1 MIKTERKKIFN
12 YISHFQNLLL
22 VLFAAVFGI
31 LLPELGP
38 YTDPFVTPL
47 VILLVFSS
55 LNGLHL
61 GKINFVSYSIIVVFS
76 LFISYVL
83 LPIGGI
89 HIAAAL
95 LSGGSL
101 TGMAIILAAPTTA
114 GSAIIWTRLS
124 DGDDQLST
132 VASVASLLLAPVFTP
147 LIFGYI
153 ASFQVDIPVGSILVD
168 LLVIIGGGV
177 LLAVFVPTGTIDE
190 KYIDRGAGL
199 AILLLI
205 YSSVANIETSSIHV
219 EAFVSIFLVTLLLL
233 GVGIVFS
240 FLIGWIIS
248 LEHST
253 ILPLFFTSSFKNLG
267 IALFIAFSYSSPMVV
282 VSIVVYYVTQ
292 QLVGAIIADLVS

>member
-1 MIKTERKKIFN
+1 MTKAKRESFLTYLN
-12 YISHFQNLLL
+12 HLQNLLL
-22 VLFAAVFGI
+22 VLLAAVVGI

-38 YTDPFVTPL
+38 YTDPLVTPL

-55 LNGLHL
+55 LNGLHFD
-61 GKINFVSYSIIVVFS
+61 KINSTSYYIIIAFS
-76 LFISYVL
+76 LFISYIL

-89 HIAAAL
+89 HIAASL
-95 LSGGSL
+95 LSDGSL

-132 VASVASLLLAPVFTP
+132 VASVVSLLLAPVFTP
-147 LIFGYI
+147 VIFGYI
-153 ASFQVDIPVGSILVD
+153 ANSQVNIPVGSILLD

-177 LLAVFVPTGTIDE
+177 LLAVFVPKNTIDE
-190 KYIDRGAGL
+190 EYIDRGAGL

-205 YSSVANIETSSIHV
+205 YSSVANIEIGSLQI
-219 EAFVSIFLVTLLLL
+219 ELFVSIVFVVLLVL
-233 GVGIVFS
+233 GVSIIFT
-240 FLIGWIIS
+240 FLLSWLIS
-248 LEHST
+248 LEKST

-267 IALFIAFSYSSPMVV
+267 IALFIAFSYPSSMVV
-282 VSIVVYYVTQ
+282 VSIVVYYVIQ